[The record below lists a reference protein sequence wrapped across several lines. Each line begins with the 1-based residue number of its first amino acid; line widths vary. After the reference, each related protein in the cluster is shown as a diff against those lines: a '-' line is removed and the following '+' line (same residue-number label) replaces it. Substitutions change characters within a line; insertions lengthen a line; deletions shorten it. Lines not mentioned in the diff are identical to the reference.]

1 MSSKRNPGPEY
12 PDLIELA
19 EWHEANIASL
29 KIYKERVF
37 EATVNPSLTILSK
50 FRGLQ
55 DEEIHETFD
64 LIEDEVKKLF
74 LFSILSVTE
83 GNIRKD
89 FFDRINDAANKDTVS
104 KKYRKLYDKAG
115 SPEKARVIKLQSLLD
130 IWKLT
135 FTAQKTKDKI
145 GQYKTNLHF
154 RHWMAHGRYYPLGF
168 HANYEPRKI
177 ARECEEIIRMIAQ
190 TKI

>member
-29 KIYKERVF
+29 KIYKERFF

-74 LFSILSVTE
+74 QS
-83 GNIRKD
+83 
-89 FFDRINDAANKDTVS
+89 
-104 KKYRKLYDKAG
+104 YD
-115 SPEKARVIKLQSLLD
+115 VQMLLNHRLD
-130 IWKLT
+130 PYLK
-135 FTAQKTKDKI
+135 Q
-145 GQYKTNLHF
+145 H
-154 RHWMAHGRYYPLGF
+154 
-168 HANYEPRKI
+168 
-177 ARECEEIIRMIAQ
+177 
-190 TKI
+190 